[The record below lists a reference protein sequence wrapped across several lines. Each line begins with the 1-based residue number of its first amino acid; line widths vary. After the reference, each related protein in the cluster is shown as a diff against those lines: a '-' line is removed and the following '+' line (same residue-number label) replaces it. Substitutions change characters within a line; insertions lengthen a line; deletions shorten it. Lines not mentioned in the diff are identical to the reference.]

1 MGEGTICLEMPKE
14 ENGQLK
20 RDRLDDDTDEGNK
33 GDHFPSKKQAKEA
46 SNDDI
51 TSEISNPVASPVEST
66 SLFRDVSSQPVKS
79 GLVECSGSDFGSEET
94 VSDDASVVGSSQTE
108 QSSDVLPSRFVLE
121 IPKHLSSTGITKIT
135 FKLSKPKK
143 EFDDLPL
150 IKDHT
155 WDAGVV
161 KMPKKKIVSLSY
173 PSNVKKL
180 LETGILE
187 GARVKYISTPPV
199 RQLLGII
206 HSGGYLCGC
215 TTCNFSKVL
224 SAYEF
229 EQHAGAKTRHP
240 NNHIFLENRRAVY
253 NIVQELKTAPRV
265 VLEEVIRNVAGSALN
280 EEGLRAWKASFQ
292 QSNSMSDRNYITD
305 HSTVRYY
312 HLLLLV

>member
-1 MGEGTICLEMPKE
+1 
-14 ENGQLK
+14 
-20 RDRLDDDTDEGNK
+20 
-33 GDHFPSKKQAKEA
+33 
-46 SNDDI
+46 
-51 TSEISNPVASPVEST
+51 
-66 SLFRDVSSQPVKS
+66 
-79 GLVECSGSDFGSEET
+79 
-94 VSDDASVVGSSQTE
+94 
-108 QSSDVLPSRFVLE
+108 
-121 IPKHLSSTGITKIT
+121 
-135 FKLSKPKK
+135 
-143 EFDDLPL
+143 
-150 IKDHT
+150 
-155 WDAGVV
+155 
-161 KMPKKKIVSLSY
+161 
-173 PSNVKKL
+173 
-180 LETGILE
+180 
-187 GARVKYISTPPV
+187 
-199 RQLLGII
+199 
-206 HSGGYLCGC
+206 LCGC